1 MLLFC
6 VEALPEIISVFI
18 IAFSQYKR
26 ISGVAEEMLHKNL
39 DILLCTLY
47 NAKRKLNR
55 EPRTNKSRRFRRF
68 SKNILHTVF

>member
-1 MLLFC
+1 MLLFY
-6 VEALPEIISVFI
+6 VEALPEIIGVFI

-26 ISGVAEEMLHKNL
+26 ILGAAKEMLHKNL
-39 DILLCTLY
+39 DIILCTLY

-55 EPRTNKSRRFRRF
+55 ESRTNKLRRFRRF

>member
-6 VEALPEIISVFI
+6 VEALPEIIGVFI

-26 ISGVAEEMLHKNL
+26 ILGVAEEMLHKNI

-55 EPRTNKSRRFRRF
+55 ESRTNKSRRFRRF

>member
-1 MLLFC
+1 MLLFY

-26 ISGVAEEMLHKNL
+26 MLGVAKEMLHKNL

-55 EPRTNKSRRFRRF
+55 ESRTNKSRCFRRF